1 MTTHGNIDKIPKN
14 TDYCYEIIT
23 VDMSTGRMKIKVCPY
38 WSEQG
43 CSFLDL
49 NTKDS
54 ILLWDQVKECDV
66 NLPDEEC
73 YGSVK

>member
-1 MTTHGNIDKIPKN
+1 MIMTTHGNIDKIPKN

-23 VDMSTGRMKIKVCPY
+23 VDMSTGRIKTRVCPY

-43 CSFLDL
+43 CSFLGLD
-49 NTKDS
+49 TKDS
-54 ILLWDQVKECDV
+54 VLLWDQVKECNV

-73 YGSVK
+73 YG

>member
-1 MTTHGNIDKIPKN
+1 MIMTTYMNEDKIPKN
-14 TDYCYEIIT
+14 TDYCYEIIS
-23 VDMSTGRMKIKVCPY
+23 VDVQKGVIKTSVCPY

-43 CSFLDL
+43 CSFLGL

-54 ILLWDQVKECDV
+54 VLLWDQVKECNV

-73 YGSVK
+73 YG